1 MDSNTRP
8 PGYAGRWVARLR
20 GRIIAQGG
28 TPETA
33 LRAARSSR
41 YKESPEIAYVPLEL
55 PFPPLVE
62 RVRLAL
68 PDQELYLVGGAV
80 RDAFLGRSAPD
91 LDFAVPANGIGVARR
106 AADALGGD
114 YLTLDHERDTGRV
127 IVSDGGKRI
136 YLDFAGYR
144 SFPGGTAYSLEA
156 DLRGRDFTINA
167 IAYDLRSGALLDP
180 LEGGADLRAKR
191 IRMCGPTSMS
201 DDPIRVLRGVRLAAL
216 LGFQID
222 PGTRAAMKD
231 AAPRLAGA
239 SPERLRDEL
248 FRILEGPRP
257 HACLRALEMLGAL
270 EHFLPE
276 LTLLK
281 GVEQPD
287 PHVHDAWN
295 HTLAVVQSMQE
306 ILATL
311 QSDYDPERTGDF
323 FTGLLSL
330 RLGRYRERF
339 EAHFA
344 RALNADRSLRGLLLF
359 ISLYH
364 DVSKPQTKSV
374 EPGGRIRFF
383 GHDEQG
389 AETAAGRAAA
399 LHLSNAE
406 IDRVRTVIANHMR
419 FHFHTSRMEGEGRE
433 PSRRAIY
440 RLFRDAGEAG
450 VELVLLGLADL
461 RGTRGTALTQET
473 WTAALNVARLLLE
486 NYWEKPE
493 ESVSPPRLVDGHEL
507 MRVLGMEPGPRLGQ
521 LLEAIREA
529 QATGKVSSREQA
541 LEYARSWIAGSQ
553 AG

>member
-144 SFPGGTAYSLEA
+144 SFPGGTAYGLEA

-248 FRILEGPRP
+248 FRILEGPRSD
-257 HACLRALEMLGAL
+257 ACLRALEMLGAL
-270 EHFLPE
+270 H
-276 LTLLK
+276 
-281 GVEQPD
+281 
-287 PHVHDAWN
+287 
-295 HTLAVVQSMQE
+295 
-306 ILATL
+306 
-311 QSDYDPERTGDF
+311 
-323 FTGLLSL
+323 
-330 RLGRYRERF
+330 
-339 EAHFA
+339 
-344 RALNADRSLRGLLLF
+344 
-359 ISLYH
+359 
-364 DVSKPQTKSV
+364 
-374 EPGGRIRFF
+374 
-383 GHDEQG
+383 
-389 AETAAGRAAA
+389 
-399 LHLSNAE
+399 
-406 IDRVRTVIANHMR
+406 
-419 FHFHTSRMEGEGRE
+419 
-433 PSRRAIY
+433 
-440 RLFRDAGEAG
+440 
-450 VELVLLGLADL
+450 
-461 RGTRGTALTQET
+461 
-473 WTAALNVARLLLE
+473 VARLLLAAADP
-486 NYWEKPE
+486 NQPE
-493 ESVSPPRLVDGHEL
+493 HAPPKRGLLFRAQRGVAL
-507 MRVLGMEPGPRLGQ
+507 LARVGRGPPDVGSRRPDRPAPRKLLLQPG
-521 LLEAIREA
+521 LEDSGRSLQA
-529 QATGKVSSREQA
+529 QPFQQCR
-541 LEYARSWIAGSQ
+541 
-553 AG
+553 